1 MNYEFIE
8 GDLVY
13 VKNEVI
19 IPANEYMIDSFGGR
33 VFTIKRIVTDR
44 YSYNYKGYY
53 LTKNS
58 MSGDCPSI
66 DDFVWSPDNL
76 IPYHGFIANFD
87 GIDELI

>member
-33 VFTIKRIVTDR
+33 VFTIKHIVNGV
-44 YSYNYKGYY
+44 YSGCY
-53 LTKNS
+53 LTKNQL
-58 MSGDCPSI
+58 SGDCPSV
-66 DDFVWSPDNL
+66 DEFVWDFDNL